1 MKGQDPLNLAVL
13 SIGTASVALPWPRPG
28 QESSPYVQQIVAP
41 GFVTDLRKLAT
52 SILDDPPDI
61 ATFLAHVMTGGGM
74 GLNKPPADSRIIRMN
89 PLISPVKNASSWRAP
104 GSMSAAQFTYLA
116 KLDMDAVEQSQV
128 DAISKYADLW
138 LQGVAP
144 NQPIR
149 MNGDTLDPEV
159 GQTTFQT
166 AMAAWNAIK

>member
-1 MKGQDPLNLAVL
+1 
-13 SIGTASVALPWPRPG
+13 
-28 QESSPYVQQIVAP
+28 
-41 GFVTDLRKLAT
+41 
-52 SILDDPPDI
+52 
-61 ATFLAHVMTGGGM
+61 
-74 GLNKPPADSRIIRMN
+74 
-89 PLISPVKNASSWRAP
+89 
-104 GSMSAAQFTYLA
+104 MSAAQFTYLA

-138 LQGVAP
+138 LQGAAP

-166 AMAAWNAIK
+166 AMAAWHAIK

>member
-1 MKGQDPLNLAVL
+1 M
-13 SIGTASVALPWPRPG
+13 
-28 QESSPYVQQIVAP
+28 
-41 GFVTDLRKLAT
+41 
-52 SILDDPPDI
+52 I
-61 ATFLAHVMTGGGM
+61 AE
-74 GLNKPPADSRIIRMN
+74 DS
-89 PLISPVKNASSWRAP
+89 AGSWRAP

-138 LQGVAP
+138 LQDAAP